1 MLVWIII
8 LIFLNLFNSLSRL
21 FFSPLNENKLI
32 GIKDEA
38 KAFRDETIDLWML
51 NAMTPMNDLFTELTF
66 LYLFFHQARMQ
77 KRMQGKGMKKSKIKD
92 SRRHSQMHF
101 SDESL
106 FKATIIKNDSK
117 DQKSSNVKPYA
128 FISVNQEIDDIV
140 PDIYSVGF

>member
-32 GIKDEA
+32 GIIDKA

-51 NAMTPMNDLFTELTF
+51 NAMTPLNDLFTELTF

-77 KRMQGKGMKKSKIKD
+77 KRMQGKGMKKSKDKD
-92 SRRHSQMHF
+92 GRRYSQMHF

-106 FKATIIKNDSK
+106 L
-117 DQKSSNVKPYA
+117 
-128 FISVNQEIDDIV
+128 
-140 PDIYSVGF
+140 

>member
-1 MLVWIII
+1 MFMSFKLITHLRFFLRIKLKNLIMESKNFTCFNKFMLVWIII

-32 GIKDEA
+32 GIIDKA

-51 NAMTPMNDLFTELTF
+51 NAMTPLNDLFTELTF

-77 KRMQGKGMKKSKIKD
+77 KRMQGKGMKKSKDKD
-92 SRRHSQMHF
+92 GRRYSQMHF

-106 FKATIIKNDSK
+106 L
-117 DQKSSNVKPYA
+117 
-128 FISVNQEIDDIV
+128 
-140 PDIYSVGF
+140 